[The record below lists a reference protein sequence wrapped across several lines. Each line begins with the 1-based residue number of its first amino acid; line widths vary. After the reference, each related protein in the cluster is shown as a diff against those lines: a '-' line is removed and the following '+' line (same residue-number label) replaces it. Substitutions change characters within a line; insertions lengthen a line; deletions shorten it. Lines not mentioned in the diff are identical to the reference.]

1 MYWPISTLIKR
12 AAVTIMDRT
21 NRIMPATRKR
31 GLARSD
37 SKVLDGSKKM
47 PVRVSAVDISGPVV
61 AGVLGTTIGSLIG
74 ILLRKN
80 GKV

>member
-1 MYWPISTLIKR
+1 MSTLMYMR
-12 AAVTIMDRT
+12 AVTRQATT
-21 NRIMPATRKR
+21 NRIIPATRNR
-31 GLARSD
+31 GLARRD
-37 SKVLDGSKKM
+37 SNVRDGSKKM

-80 GKV
+80 GRVCLH